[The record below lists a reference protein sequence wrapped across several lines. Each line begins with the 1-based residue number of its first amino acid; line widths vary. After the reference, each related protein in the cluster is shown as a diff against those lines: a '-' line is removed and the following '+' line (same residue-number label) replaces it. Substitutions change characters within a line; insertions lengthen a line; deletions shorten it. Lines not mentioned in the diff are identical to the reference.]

1 MKNLIRAAAFAPRV
15 TVGGVES
22 NRAQLAAQLREA
34 AEQGC
39 DLAVFPELCLTGS
52 TAGDLFLQPLMIDCA
67 FAALTGLAA
76 LTDTGIA
83 AVVGLPLRLDG
94 RLYDCAAVLQGGRL
108 RGLVPK
114 RRLSARE
121 RRYFTPY
128 FDAPREI
135 PLPDGGVCMFGD
147 VVFDFGGGFTL
158 GAAIGDDRA
167 DGGAGAVVIAC
178 PAAEH
183 ELVGRAE
190 RRRVLLAARS
200 AD

>member
-52 TAGDLFLQPLMIDCA
+52 TAGDLFLQPLMTDCA
-67 FAALTGLAA
+67 FAALTELAA
-76 LTDTGIA
+76 LTDAGIA
-83 AVVGLPLRLDG
+83 AVVGFPLRLDG

-121 RRYFTPY
+121 RRYFSPY

-135 PLPDGGVCMFGD
+135 LLPDGGVCMFGD

-178 PAAEH
+178 PAA
-183 ELVGRAE
+183 
-190 RRRVLLAARS
+190 
-200 AD
+200 

>member
-114 RRLSARE
+114 RRL
-121 RRYFTPY
+121 
-128 FDAPREI
+128 
-135 PLPDGGVCMFGD
+135 
-147 VVFDFGGGFTL
+147 
-158 GAAIGDDRA
+158 
-167 DGGAGAVVIAC
+167 
-178 PAAEH
+178 
-183 ELVGRAE
+183 VGRANGGILRPIST
-190 RRRVLLAARS
+190 RREKSRCPTAAS
-200 AD
+200 ACSATSF